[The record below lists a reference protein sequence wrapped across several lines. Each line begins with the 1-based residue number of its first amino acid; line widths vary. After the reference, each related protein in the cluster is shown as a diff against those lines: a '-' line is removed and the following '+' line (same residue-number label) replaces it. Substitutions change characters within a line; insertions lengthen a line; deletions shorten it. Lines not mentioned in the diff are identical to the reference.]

1 MIIYEVTAAEDP
13 DLEAYRV
20 QALAELEED
29 IIPTLYSLVESV
41 LGQRPVT
48 IQPIGSILD
57 PDRFHEDSDIDVGVY
72 FQQGGEMS
80 EYYSEELQKEMIRY
94 PFGMLGVLN
103 TVVFGEPRTRE
114 ESVNNNRKALNERV
128 TPSDLSQVET
138 YVDKLFDKVGVDV
151 EFTRHFHDRVNDKR
165 NKKPITTAELIRIFR
180 ETYKKYGKKIPKL
193 GPEAQA
199 VLRDLKTNINIPF
212 ALEVDKNG
220 DLDLIS
226 KTIMRKDDFK
236 TSNPVLA
243 VENNMADPKKILEYL
258 TTSRDQKIKETMN
271 GDTVSRKFFTMIEDT
286 VSDFEAADGQLS
298 DEERARLVAVFLN
311 GQAKKFLGDSKSIWP
326 LACQKLVE
334 ICGTKGGGSTHT
346 PQEEPEPQQQQMGGF
361 QPPRPG
367 NPFHMESENVR
378 YLGLTE
384 GLTHK
389 IAENIIKEMA
399 ASVGPEFPEEKDIK
413 FFDPNGNRMDPK
425 EMPPTHKKVFKAAIK
440 YLKDNPN
447 TTQRLSTKHHK
458 FNMQVTGDGNVALID
473 DEGEK
478 LTILKAGKD
487 LKV

>member
-1 MIIYEVTAAEDP
+1 MVMERSQPEDVIT
-13 DLEAYRV
+13 DEQLE
-20 QALAELEED
+20 
-29 IIPTLYSLVESV
+29 
-41 LGQRPVT
+41 
-48 IQPIGSILD
+48 
-57 PDRFHEDSDIDVGVY
+57 
-72 FQQGGEMS
+72 
-80 EYYSEELQKEMIRY
+80 
-94 PFGMLGVLN
+94 
-103 TVVFGEPRTRE
+103 
-114 ESVNNNRKALNERV
+114 
-128 TPSDLSQVET
+128 QVET
-138 YVDKLFDKVGVDV
+138 YIDRLYANLDLDV
-151 EFTRHFHDRVNDKR
+151 KFSKHFRDRVRDER
-165 NKKPITTAELIRIFR
+165 NKKPITAAELIRLFKQV
-180 ETYKKYGKKIPKL
+180 YKRHGKKITNL
-193 GPEAQA
+193 TDDVEM
-199 VLRDLKTNINIPF
+199 VLRDMKTDINVPVAINIDDDGEPHMM
-212 ALEVDKNG
+212 AN
-220 DLDLIS
+220 

-236 TSNPVLA
+236 TSNPILT
-243 VENNMADPKKILEYL
+243 VENSMADPKKILEHL
-258 TTSRDQKIKETMN
+258 TASRDQKIEEAMN

-334 ICGTKGGGSTHT
+334 ICGSRGGGSTPT
-346 PQEEPEPQQQQMGGF
+346 PQEEAEPQQQMGGF

-389 IAENIIKEMA
+389 IAENIIREMA
-399 ASVGPEFPEEKDIK
+399 ASVGPDFPKENDIK
-413 FFDPNGNRMDPK
+413 FFDPNGNRVDPR
-425 EMPPTHKKVFKAAIK
+425 EMPPGHKKVFKAAIK

-478 LTILKAGKD
+478 LTVLKAGKD
-487 LKV
+487 LEV